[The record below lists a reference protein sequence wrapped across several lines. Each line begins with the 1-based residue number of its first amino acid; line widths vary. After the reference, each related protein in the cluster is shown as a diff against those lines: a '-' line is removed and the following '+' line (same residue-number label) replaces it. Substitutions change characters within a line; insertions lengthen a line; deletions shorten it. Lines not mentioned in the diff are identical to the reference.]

1 MTPIPSWE
9 GCGEETCR
17 EHLQSTPD
25 LMQIMQIDNSC
36 LFIAVEDSSS
46 ATTVPE
52 PLIQWTHAKDGIV
65 YDFAS
70 HLGSFDDDRTP
81 C

>member
-1 MTPIPSWE
+1 
-9 GCGEETCR
+9 
-17 EHLQSTPD
+17 
-25 LMQIMQIDNSC
+25 MQIMQIDNSC